1 MYGNSNW
8 NEHEHELCVR
18 VYVCVCVLVRAS
30 DVAAL
35 ECCAVAACAA
45 HYAIACS
52 LARPTLL
59 PLSLLAVN
67 RFTLRAK
74 LT

>member
-18 VYVCVCVLVRAS
+18 VCVLVRAG

-35 ECCAVAACAA
+35 ECCAVDACAA